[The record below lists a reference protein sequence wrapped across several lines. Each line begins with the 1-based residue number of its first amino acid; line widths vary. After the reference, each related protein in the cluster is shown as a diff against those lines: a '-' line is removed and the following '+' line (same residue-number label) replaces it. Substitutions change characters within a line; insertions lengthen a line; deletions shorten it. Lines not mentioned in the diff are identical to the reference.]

1 MKVLLV
7 DDSGTMR
14 HVQRK
19 ALAELGITDV
29 TEAADGFEALAE
41 AEKTKPDLVFM
52 DWHMPNHTG
61 IQALREMKAS
71 PTLKHI
77 PVIMV
82 STDSAKAN
90 ILEAR
95 QAGAVA
101 FVIKPFN
108 VDVLREKMA
117 PYLKS

>member
-7 DDSGTMR
+7 DDSGTIR

-19 ALAELGITDV
+19 ALAELGITEV

-41 AEKTKPDLVFM
+41 AEKTRPDLVFM
-52 DWHMPNHTG
+52 DWHMPNQSG
-61 IQALREMKAS
+61 IQALRVMKAN
-71 PTLKHI
+71 PGLKHI

-82 STDSAKAN
+82 STDAAKAN

-108 VDVLREKMA
+108 MDVLREKVA
-117 PYLKS
+117 PFLKR

>member
-19 ALAELGITDV
+19 ALAELGITEI
-29 TEAADGFEALAE
+29 TEAADGLEALAE
-41 AEKTKPDLVFM
+41 AEKAKPDLVFM
-52 DWHMPNHTG
+52 DWHMPNQTG

-71 PTLKHI
+71 PSLRHI

-82 STDSAKAN
+82 STDAAKAK

-95 QAGAVA
+95 EAGAAA

-108 VDVLREKMA
+108 MDVLREKVT
-117 PYLKS
+117 PFLKG